1 MKRTDPMSVRQIIDM
16 VVDRSA
22 SKTEMLQHRA
32 SYMWPDIVGQ
42 GVNRHTTRRYVS
54 RGVLHVYLDS
64 APMKT
69 EIEFQK
75 SAIVAAINAALGSEV
90 LTNLVIH

>member
-1 MKRTDPMSVRQIIDM
+1 M

>member
-75 SAIVAAINAALGSEV
+75 SAIVAAINAALGAEV